1 MADSEA
7 TDTEKTNR
15 DPGEMKTAV
24 IVPTYNSP
32 DALEVVLR
40 GYSLQDDQEFE
51 VIVAD
56 DGSTEDTKTL
66 LDRLRGQMPFSMTH
80 VWQEDKGFRLAA
92 VRNRAVAATQ
102 ADYIIFTYGY
112 CIPSR
117 RFVSAH
123 KQLAEQGYFLAAN
136 RILMSQRLSEEIL
149 RNRSSLSSW
158 GWAEWCVARARQD
171 IDKLLPLVVLP
182 DGAFRKW
189 SPHRWQGLKTC
200 NLSLWREDLLRI
212 NGLDES
218 YEGWGLD
225 DSDLVVRLFHAG
237 IKHKSARF
245 AAPVFHLWH
254 RESDRSSYHK
264 NQERFSKVLQARAIR
279 AMVGLDQYVIR

>member
-1 MADSEA
+1 V
-7 TDTEKTNR
+7 
-15 DPGEMKTAV
+15 KTAV
-24 IVPTYNSP
+24 IVPTYNRP

-40 GYSLQDDQEFE
+40 GYSMQDDSNFE

-56 DGSTEDTKTL
+56 DGSTEDTKAL
-66 LDRLRGQMPFSMTH
+66 LDQLRGQLPFAMTH

-102 ADYIIFTYGY
+102 ADYIIFTDGD

-123 KQLAEQGYFLAAN
+123 KQLAEHGYFLAAN
-136 RILMSQRLSEEIL
+136 RILLSQRLSEDIL

-158 GWAEWCVARARQD
+158 GWTEWCCARARQD

-189 SPHRWQGLKTC
+189 SPHRWRGLKTC
-200 NLSLWREDLLRI
+200 NLSLWKEDLVRI

-237 IKHKSARF
+237 VNHKSARF

-254 RESDRSSYHK
+254 RESDRSSYQK
-264 NQERFSKVLQARAIR
+264 NQERFAKVLETRAIR
-279 AMVGLDQYVIR
+279 AIVGLDQYVIR

>member
-1 MADSEA
+1 
-7 TDTEKTNR
+7 
-15 DPGEMKTAV
+15 MKTAV
-24 IVPTYNSP
+24 IVPTYNRP

-40 GYSLQDDQEFE
+40 GYSLQDDLDFE

-66 LDRLRGQMPFSMTH
+66 LDRLRGQMPFSLTH

-102 ADYIIFTYGY
+102 ADYIIFTDGD

-123 KQLAEQGYFLAAN
+123 KQLAEPGYFLAAN
-136 RILMSQRLSEEIL
+136 RILMSRRLSDEVL
-149 RNRSSLSSW
+149 RNPSSLSSW
-158 GWAEWCVARARQD
+158 GWAEWCAARARHD

-189 SPHRWQGLKTC
+189 SPHRWRGLKTC
-200 NLSLWREDLLRI
+200 NLSLWREDLVRI
-212 NGLDES
+212 NGLDET

-237 IKHKSARF
+237 VNHKTARF

-254 RESDRSSYHK
+254 KESDRSSYHK
-264 NQERFSKVLQARAIR
+264 NQERFDKVLQTRAIR
-279 AMVGLDQYVIR
+279 AIVGLDQYVTR